1 MNYVI
6 GAHRKKLP
14 RAPLP
19 CNPALHL
26 RPQSFET
33 TFIWDHIHLRPHAFE
48 TTFVW
53 NHMRLRP
60 HSSETDHI
68 HLRPQSYE
76 TTIVLDHIHLRSHS
90 FYAMSHWTVLIYC
103 ESHFYDL
110 PSTSLWDLTL
120 SAETVAFVKITCQ
133 TFCSYAVAFLFKKS
147 TKFFSCEFFD
157 QCKRTFFSSFIFSWE
172 LKLLRRHDKG
182 NRQEHKTCTSLT

>member
-1 MNYVI
+1 MHLLSTFSTTGKQTGTLRISENITFTNDDVMNYVI

-19 CNPALHL
+19 FNPALHL

-76 TTIVLDHIHLRSHS
+76 TTIVLDHIHFTPCHIEL
-90 FYAMSHWTVLIYC
+90 FWFTVNHIFMIY
-103 ESHFYDL
+103 L
-110 PSTSLWDLTL
+110 PHLCGTWRYL
-120 SAETVAFVKITCQ
+120 
-133 TFCSYAVAFLFKKS
+133 
-147 TKFFSCEFFD
+147 
-157 QCKRTFFSSFIFSWE
+157 
-172 LKLLRRHDKG
+172 LKQSRL
-182 NRQEHKTCTSLT
+182 